1 MNVLLPLQVTNGRL
15 AYSPNPSMTIDAF
28 IELLLSTPCGGC
40 SADPE
45 FGFIFNN
52 LKFGIFNEKKESF
65 MTHRHKTT
73 QPQDSMTKSFRE
85 LQNLNT
91 FAVDLKKPSNNTR
104 TD

>member
-52 LKFGIFNEKKESF
+52 LKFEIFN
-65 MTHRHKTT
+65 TT
-73 QPQDSMTKSFRE
+73 QPQDSMTKKFQGTPKTSIR
-85 LQNLNT
+85 LQ
-91 FAVDLKKPSNNTR
+91 
-104 TD
+104 

>member
-52 LKFGIFNEKKESF
+52 LKFEIFNEKEGVIYDSS
-65 MTHRHKTT
+65 
-73 QPQDSMTKSFRE
+73 PQDEYTTSI
-85 LQNLNT
+85 NLWN
-91 FAVDLKKPSNNTR
+91 
-104 TD
+104 